1 MGAMRKVSLVL
12 SSIPFV
18 VALVLIAALF
28 MAQGYDGLRVM
39 VAMLFS
45 APVLMMMSTIGVILA
60 FRKTTNLVLDQAA
73 KIASIISV
81 AIFGTAG
88 VLSVVLFLNTA
99 IAYSNLGPNVIY
111 HG

>member
-1 MGAMRKVSLVL
+1 MRKVSLIL

-28 MAQGYDGLRVM
+28 TSQGYDGLRVM
-39 VAMLFS
+39 VAMVFA
-45 APVLMMMSTIGVILA
+45 APVLLVMSIIGVILA
-60 FRKTTNLVLDQAA
+60 FRKTTNLALDQAA
-73 KIASIISV
+73 KITSIISV

-88 VLSVVLFLNTA
+88 VLSVVLFLNT
-99 IAYSNLGPNVIY
+99 INAYSNLGPDVIY